1 MLPFLSND
9 TKEKITTVLG
19 ILLALYILYTTI
31 WGYRVMMVHRSFFLA
46 VMLVMYFS
54 SIKPLGE
61 RLYAKLIDSFFVI
74 ATLLS
79 LGYVFFFYERILYAA
94 GGARFENWEV
104 GLGILLILVVM
115 EATRRASMPFFVIV
129 VVSVLYTLFGNY
141 LPGILQHPGLQLHRM
156 VYLTAFTSEGIFG
169 VGVAVASGILYMF
182 ILFGS
187 VMDTTGVGDFFIRFA
202 NSLVGGLRGG
212 SAKTSLIAS
221 SLIGSVMGNSTANVV
236 VTGSFTIPLMIKT
249 GFKKKVAAAI
259 ECLASEGGQYLPPI
273 MGASAFLMAQLTQ
286 IPYTE
291 VVVAAIIPAV
301 LYYFYSFVLVDIE
314 AAKNGLRGLSK
325 EERGSFSDVF
335 KKEGHKLLPLLV
347 AFYTIIVIRM
357 TPMYA
362 GMLAIFTTLLVTQ
375 FRLPWKDKV
384 TNTLQ
389 SFDKGSRNV
398 GNLIGL
404 VAGIGLV
411 QQAFVITGLGA
422 RLTGILIQTAGGN
435 VFLLLLMGLALC
447 ILLGM
452 GMPTPIAYL
461 LVALFVAPAIVE
473 VGIPLLA
480 AHLFLL
486 YGAVKAGSTPP
497 IAVVAMVAAG
507 VAKSEFWPTA
517 WKAFSFSVPTFLLAF
532 AFIYYP
538 ELLLLQGGPLD
549 IAYRAIITLASLI
562 GFTWA
567 IQGYMFRKVNILE
580 RFLLGG
586 ASVLILLDNYYA
598 FFGGFLI
605 IIVIA
610 MREIAYKLYIERNKK
625 HATH

>member
-1 MLPFLSND
+1 MLPFLSKD
-9 TKEKITTVLG
+9 TKEKITTVLA
-19 ILLALYILYTTI
+19 ILLTLYILYTTI

-54 SIKPLGE
+54 TLKPLGD
-61 RLYAKLIDSFFVI
+61 KLIARLVDSFFII
-74 ATLLS
+74 ATILS

-94 GGARFENWEV
+94 GGALLESWEIA
-104 GLGILLILVVM
+104 LGILLIVVVT
-115 EATRRASMPFFVIV
+115 EASRRASLPFFIIV
-129 VVSVLYTLFGNY
+129 VTCVLYTLFGNY
-141 LPGILQHPGLQLHRM
+141 LPGILQHPGLPLHRM
-156 VYLTAFTSEGIFG
+156 VYMTAFTSEGIFG
-169 VGVAVASGILYMF
+169 VGVAVASGLLFMF

-187 VMDTTGVGDFFIRFA
+187 VMDVTGVGDFFIRFA

-236 VTGSFTIPLMIKT
+236 VTGSFTIPLMIKS

-273 MGASAFLMAQLTQ
+273 MGASAFLMAQLIQ
-286 IPYTE
+286 VPYGE
-291 VVVAAIIPAV
+291 VVTAAIIPAV
-301 LYYFYSFVLVDIE
+301 LYYLYCFVLVDIE
-314 AAKNGLRGLSK
+314 AAKNGLAGLSK
-325 EERGSFSDVF
+325 EERGSFLQVM

-375 FRLPWKDKV
+375 LRLPLQDKV
-384 TNTLQ
+384 KNTLR
-389 SFDKGSRNV
+389 SFDEGSRNV

-411 QQAFVITGLGA
+411 TQAFLITGLGA
-422 RLTGILIQTAGGN
+422 RLTGILIETAGGN
-435 VFLLLLMGLALC
+435 IFVLLLMGLMIC
-447 ILLGM
+447 IILGM

-461 LVALFVAPAIVE
+461 LVALFVAPALVE
-473 VGIPLLA
+473 VGIPRLA

-507 VAKSEFWPTA
+507 VAKTDFWETA
-517 WKAFSFSVPTFLLAF
+517 WKAFAFSIPTFVLAF

-538 ELLLLQGGPLD
+538 ELLLLQGTSLT
-549 IAYRAIITLASLI
+549 IAYRVFLTLISLI
-562 GFTWA
+562 GFTWV
-567 IQGYMFRKVNILE
+567 IQGYMFKKMSLLE
-580 RFLLGG
+580 RALIAV
-586 ASVLILLDNYYA
+586 ASTLILINNYYA
-598 FFGGFLI
+598 LAIGLLI
-605 IIVIA
+605 FIVIGL
-610 MREIAYKLYIERNKK
+610 REVLTK
-625 HATH
+625 THFNQQTTA

>member
-1 MLPFLSND
+1 MLPFLSKD
-9 TKEKITTVLG
+9 TKEKITTVLA
-19 ILLALYILYTTI
+19 ILLTLYILYTTI

-54 SIKPLGE
+54 TLKPLGD
-61 RLYAKLIDSFFVI
+61 KLIARLVDSFFII
-74 ATLLS
+74 ATILS

-94 GGARFENWEV
+94 GGALLESWEIA
-104 GLGILLILVVM
+104 LGILLIVVVT
-115 EATRRASMPFFVIV
+115 EASRRASLPFFIIV
-129 VVSVLYTLFGNY
+129 VTCVLYTLFGNY
-141 LPGILQHPGLQLHRM
+141 LPGILQHPGLPLHRM
-156 VYLTAFTSEGIFG
+156 VYMTAFTSEGIFG
-169 VGVAVASGILYMF
+169 VGVAVASGLLFMF

-187 VMDTTGVGDFFIRFA
+187 VMDVTGVGDFFIRFA

-236 VTGSFTIPLMIKT
+236 VTGSFTIPLMIKS

-273 MGASAFLMAQLTQ
+273 MGASAFLMAQLIQ
-286 IPYTE
+286 VPYGE
-291 VVVAAIIPAV
+291 VVTAAIIPAV
-301 LYYFYSFVLVDIE
+301 LYYLYCFVLVDIE
-314 AAKNGLRGLSK
+314 AAKNGLAGLSK
-325 EERGSFSDVF
+325 EERGSFLQVM

-375 FRLPWKDKV
+375 LRLPLQDKV
-384 TNTLQ
+384 KNTLR
-389 SFDKGSRNV
+389 SFDEGSRNV

-411 QQAFVITGLGA
+411 TQAFLITGLGA
-422 RLTGILIQTAGGN
+422 RLTGILIETAGGN
-435 VFLLLLMGLALC
+435 IFVLLLMGLMIC
-447 ILLGM
+447 IILGM

-461 LVALFVAPAIVE
+461 LVALFVAPALVE
-473 VGIPLLA
+473 VGIPRLA

-507 VAKSEFWPTA
+507 VAKTDFWETA
-517 WKAFSFSVPTFLLAF
+517 WKAFAFSVPTFVLAF

-538 ELLLLQGGPLD
+538 ELLLLQGTSLT
-549 IAYRAIITLASLI
+549 IAYRVFLTLISLI
-562 GFTWA
+562 GFTWV
-567 IQGYMFRKVNILE
+567 IQGYMFKKMSLLE
-580 RFLLGG
+580 RALIAV
-586 ASVLILLDNYYA
+586 ASTLILINNYYA
-598 FFGGFLI
+598 LAIGLLI
-605 IIVIA
+605 FIVIGL
-610 MREIAYKLYIERNKK
+610 REVLTK
-625 HATH
+625 THFNQQTTA